1 MGWSISLGTIAGTR
15 VRIHITFLLFLV
27 WLGAAYWAKG
37 GVAAAAY
44 GLAFIVLLFL
54 CVVLHEFGH
63 ILTARRFGVKTPD
76 VTLFPIGGIARME
89 RIPEKPGQE
98 LTMALAGPLVNLVIA
113 SALFLAL
120 GDDVFSRGIA
130 LDEQGANLLPHLAV
144 ANLILAL
151 FNLLPAFPM
160 DGGRALRALLAYRLG
175 RVRATRVAASIG
187 QMLAFGF
194 GLLGLI
200 AGNPILVFIA
210 LFVYLGAAAEAI
222 DTQMQHIAEGLLVSD
237 AMVTELATLS
247 AESRIEDAVQILIR
261 TTQQEIPI
269 VDEAGRLLGLL
280 TRNLLI
286 QALHA
291 HGPDVPVAQVMRTDI
306 PAVPARRLL
315 ADALRIMR
323 EQALPAIAVADAGGR
338 LAGLVTPENLGE
350 MMMVQAARSGRSP
363 APFWRSQRPVRSA
376 RP

>member
-37 GVAAAAY
+37 GVTAAAN
-44 GLAFIVLLFL
+44 GLAFILLLFL

-63 ILTARRFGVKTPD
+63 ILMARRYGVRTPD
-76 VTLFPIGGIARME
+76 VTLFPIGGVARME

-120 GDDVFSRGIA
+120 GDEVFSRGLA
-130 LDEQGANLLPHLAV
+130 LDEQGANLLPRLAV

-175 RVRATRVAASIG
+175 RVRATRLAASIG

-200 AGNPILVFIA
+200 SGNPILVFIA
-210 LFVYLGAAAEAI
+210 LFVYLGAAAESV

-237 AMVTELATLS
+237 AMVTQLATLS

-286 QALHA
+286 RALHA
-291 HGPDVPVAQVMRTDI
+291 HGPDVPVTQVMRTDI
-306 PAVPARRLL
+306 PVVPARRLL
-315 ADALRIMR
+315 GDALRIMR
-323 EQALPAIAVADAGGR
+323 EQGLPAIAVADASGR
-338 LAGLVTPENLGE
+338 LTGLVTPENLGE
-350 MMMVQAARSGRSP
+350 MMMVQAARAGRGP
-363 APFWRSQRPVRSA
+363 TRFWRSLRPVRSA

>member
-1 MGWSISLGTIAGTR
+1 MVWSISLGTIAGTR

-37 GVAAAAY
+37 GVAAAVN

-63 ILTARRFGVKTPD
+63 ILMARRYGVRTPD
-76 VTLFPIGGIARME
+76 VTLFPIGGVARME

-113 SALFLAL
+113 FALFLAL
-120 GDDVFSRGIA
+120 GGDAFSRGVA
-130 LDEQGANLLPHLAV
+130 LDEQGANLLPQLAV
-144 ANLILAL
+144 ANLILAA

-200 AGNPILVFIA
+200 AGNPVLVFIA
-210 LFVYLGAAAEAI
+210 LFVYLGAAAESV

-237 AMVTELATLS
+237 AMVTELATLP

-291 HGPDVPVAQVMRTDI
+291 HGPDIPVAQVMRTDI
-306 PAVPARRLL
+306 PVVPARRLL

-323 EQALPAIAVADAGGR
+323 EQGLPAIAVADAGGR

-350 MMMVQAARSGRSP
+350 MMMVQAARTNRGP
-363 APFWRSQRPVRSA
+363 ARFWRSQRPVRSA